1 MDHSSNYILYVD
13 DNEDDTFMAQRALKK
28 SKLSNQFK
36 YLTDGQ
42 ECIDFLLCEGEF
54 SGQPHDLPLV
64 LLLDINMPRVGGFE
78 VLTRLRAEVRTKL
91 LPIVM
96 LTTSDT
102 NSDIERAYSL
112 GANSYITKPVDT
124 EQFFNAIQELEIYWT
139 LHNKPPSL

>member
-1 MDHSSNYILYVD
+1 MDHSNNYILYVD

-36 YLTDGQ
+36 YLSDGQ
-42 ECIDFLLCEGEF
+42 ECIDYLLNEGEF
-54 SGQPHDLPLV
+54 SGQLHELPLV

-78 VLTRLRAEVRTKL
+78 VLTHLRAEERTKL

-102 NSDIERAYSL
+102 STDIERAYAL

-124 EQFFNAIQELEIYWT
+124 EQFFHAIQELEVYWT
-139 LHNKPPSL
+139 LHNKPPTR